1 MRRTFSV
8 TVVTEIDFVGS
19 PSDEVVQSH
28 FGTYRRKPQGGGRG
42 RQHPRHRQ
50 CARPVLRG
58 RGRHRRRDTGAMTCG
73 SARRRPS
80 AGLRVAA

>member
-28 FGTYRRKPQGGGRG
+28 LERIIESLKAAAEGVSTRVTASVRVPFCGGAVVTAAGTPER
-42 RQHPRHRQ
+42 
-50 CARPVLRG
+50 
-58 RGRHRRRDTGAMTCG
+58 
-73 SARRRPS
+73 
-80 AGLRVAA
+80 